1 MTAGAVVITAADG
14 SLAGLAERLRD
25 ARVPVRERPL
35 LRFAPPAT
43 WAALDDALRHLDEV
57 VALAVTS
64 PRAGRAVA
72 ARHEVLRGR
81 GEAGPL
87 DRVTVW
93 AAGGASAATL
103 RHLVPGVRL
112 PDGARASK
120 QGAAARLARAMLA
133 AGVAGPVLFPCGD
146 LRRDE
151 LPRLLR
157 EAGVEVREV
166 RCYRTELASEADAR
180 AVAGAGEIVVVTSP
194 SVAHLLSRACDGG
207 PRPRLLAIGPSTA
220 DAARG
225 HGWEPAAVAARADVD
240 AVLEGLHALL
250 AVH

>member
-43 WAALDDALRHLDEV
+43 WAGLDDALRRLDEV
-57 VALAVTS
+57 AALAVTS

-72 ARHEVLRGR
+72 ARYEVLRGR
-81 GEAGPL
+81 GEAGAL
-87 DRVTVW
+87 DRLAVW

-103 RHLVPGVRL
+103 RHLVRAVRL
-112 PDGARASK
+112 PDDAPATE
-120 QGAAARLARAMLA
+120 QGAATRMAHAMLA

-146 LRRDE
+146 RRRDE
-151 LPRLLR
+151 LPAILR
-157 EAGVEVREV
+157 AAGLAVREV
-166 RCYRTELASEADAR
+166 HCYRTELASEADAR
-180 AVAGAGEIVVVTSP
+180 AAAGAEEIVIVTSP

-225 HGWEPAAVAARADVD
+225 HGWEPAAIAARADVD